1 MIELIGG
8 NKMEIFYLIVLFT
21 GPGIL
26 VKEIS
31 RYFSVL
37 DMDDPP
43 KNTIYENLFLIV
55 VESALLNVITII
67 LFNCGNSDKILRV
80 EEFISELNVIN
91 FLGKYILVLFCLTIV
106 YVFIKKFFGKI
117 VHKIKSWWL
126 DKKYDLNYGSSN
138 EGTVWQ
144 NMMYYE
150 NTGKDYKV
158 VSIYHN
164 GEYVV
169 SGMLLGYN
177 SKKRDGKEF
186 RLIRTYEVEKVLERD
201 KKVALE
207 KQWLGYIEKV
217 YYDSGT
223 GLMIKFYRNDELMEH
238 WDEISKLS

>member
-1 MIELIGG
+1 
-8 NKMEIFYLIVLFT
+8 MEIIYLIIFFI
-21 GPGIL
+21 GPGVL

-31 RYFSVL
+31 RYFSIV
-37 DMDDPP
+37 DIDDPH
-43 KNTIYENLFLIV
+43 KNTIYENLFVIV
-55 VESALLNVITII
+55 VESALLNTFAII
-67 LFNCGNSDKILRV
+67 FFNYRSDDKILRI
-80 EEFISELNVIN
+80 EEFVSELNGFD
-91 FLGKYILVLFCLTIV
+91 FLWKYILVLFCLTIV
-106 YVFIKKFFGKI
+106 YVFIKKFFVKI

-169 SGMLLGYN
+169 SGMLWGYN

-207 KQWLGYIEKV
+207 EQWLGYIEKV